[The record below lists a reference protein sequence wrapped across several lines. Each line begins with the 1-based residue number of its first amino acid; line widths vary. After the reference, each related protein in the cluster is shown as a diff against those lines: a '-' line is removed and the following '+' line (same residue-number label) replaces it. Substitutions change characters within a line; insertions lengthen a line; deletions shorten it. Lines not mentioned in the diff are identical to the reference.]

1 LLLGLLNSTI
11 ILFMISA
18 MGSAIRLVTYTNHI
32 FLMSK
37 LWWLVSGY
45 VGFDVQSVFLYL
57 DLIISSFYGQHN
69 PMHWFNTLVLFFS
82 LISHYLISL
91 FSVYLHQLCI
101 V

>member
-37 LWWLVSGY
+37 L
-45 VGFDVQSVFLYL
+45 
-57 DLIISSFYGQHN
+57 
-69 PMHWFNTLVLFFS
+69 
-82 LISHYLISL
+82 
-91 FSVYLHQLCI
+91 
-101 V
+101 